1 MVYARRFG
9 GSMRV
14 GSLVKTPISMGI
26 IIDKKKW
33 LVGDYRGAM
42 AYNIL
47 YTSGETHWWT
57 EDHMEV
63 LCK

>member
-1 MVYARRFG
+1 MQ
-9 GSMRV
+9 V
-14 GSLVKTPISMGI
+14 GSLVKTPISIGI
-26 IIDKKKW
+26 ILEKKMW
-33 LVGDYRGAM
+33 LVGDYNGAV

-57 EDHMEV
+57 KDYLEV

>member
-1 MVYARRFG
+1 
-9 GSMRV
+9 MRV
-14 GSLVKTPISMGI
+14 GSLVRTPISMGI
-26 IIDKKKW
+26 VIEKKKW
-33 LVGDYRGAM
+33 LVGDYRGTM